1 MSHYRPGDVVLAP
14 VRFHRRE
21 ESVKMRPAVVI
32 EQQTDGRVIVCPVT
46 SRQPDNSPHLSL
58 GLDDFATGG
67 LNLFEDSYV
76 LLSERTAVTVRSI
89 AGKKGRLNSEW
100 LTELT
105 ERLSRLE

>member
-58 GLDDFATGG
+58 GLDQFYGAKESQQHVSDNHPFHI
-67 LNLFEDSYV
+67 L
-76 LLSERTAVTVRSI
+76 
-89 AGKKGRLNSEW
+89 
-100 LTELT
+100 
-105 ERLSRLE
+105 